1 MNETFKSYEDNLKK
15 DAEEKFKKLNDELS
29 NFISEKEKH
38 DLKIKSDTEYAIAYL
53 VKNIDTLKIQMNDMI
68 SSERYGYIFNKIL
81 NVYDKADKKTIRRML
96 NKYGI
101 ITADDLFIKL
111 LWIISFIVPIFLS
124 IITWIICK
132 HFKCAISAYLILS
145 IIGFIFS
152 FIITFRY
159 TTSSQIKFYR

>member
-132 HFKCAISAYLILS
+132 HFKYAILAYLLLS

-159 TTSSQIKFYR
+159 TTSS

>member
-81 NVYDKADKKTIRRML
+81 NVYDKAD
-96 NKYGI
+96 
-101 ITADDLFIKL
+101 
-111 LWIISFIVPIFLS
+111 IS
-124 IITWIICK
+124 
-132 HFKCAISAYLILS
+132 
-145 IIGFIFS
+145 
-152 FIITFRY
+152 
-159 TTSSQIKFYR
+159 